1 MVGREVLLL
10 LFLTFLGCL
19 RFTAG
24 SSLKHMAAHG
34 HDLKHDHSS
43 SDGGAPDDPVSFN
56 EAFSELKK
64 YYEKERHSK
73 VPQKVVVNLPN
84 GKEFKLGKWVQRQ
97 RQV

>member
-1 MVGREVLLL
+1 M
-10 LFLTFLGCL
+10 
-19 RFTAG
+19 
-24 SSLKHMAAHG
+24 
-34 HDLKHDHSS
+34 
-43 SDGGAPDDPVSFN
+43 SFN

-97 RQV
+97 RQVRMCIFP